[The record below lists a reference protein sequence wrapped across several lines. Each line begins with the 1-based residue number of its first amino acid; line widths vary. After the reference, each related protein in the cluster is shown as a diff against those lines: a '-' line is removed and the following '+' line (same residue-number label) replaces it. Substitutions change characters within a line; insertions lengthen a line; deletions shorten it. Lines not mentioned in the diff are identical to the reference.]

1 MPVSS
6 HAKLK
11 EITHQ
16 MECGF
21 ELMEHR
27 LDNLSKLLETVSNE
41 LDGVLKE
48 QEPVHQQK
56 EEVKELESISATKG
70 PSEV

>member
-1 MPVSS
+1 
-6 HAKLK
+6 
-11 EITHQ
+11 

-21 ELMEHR
+21 ERMEHR
-27 LDNLSKLLETVSNE
+27 LDNLSRLLETVSNE

-56 EEVKELESISATKG
+56 EVEELESISTTEG